1 MCISHI
7 SGENI
12 RDVNQKYDQM
22 LISSRYTMSDSRN
35 NDDSRFLCVY
45 CPCPKK
51 KKKTYPCA
59 VNQLKGKTLC
69 QNVHLG
75 CYSINGGLS
84 RTLEAY
90 LSR

>member
-51 KKKTYPCA
+51 KKNNLPLRCKSTQGQNSVPECSPWLLF
-59 VNQLKGKTLC
+59 NQWRAK
-69 QNVHLG
+69 
-75 CYSINGGLS
+75 
-84 RTLEAY
+84 
-90 LSR
+90 